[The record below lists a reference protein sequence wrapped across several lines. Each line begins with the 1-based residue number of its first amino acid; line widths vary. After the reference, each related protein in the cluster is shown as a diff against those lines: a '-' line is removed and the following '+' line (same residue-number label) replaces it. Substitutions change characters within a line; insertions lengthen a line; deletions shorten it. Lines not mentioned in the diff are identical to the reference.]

1 MMKKK
6 PGHSHHSKG
15 VIIDETGSKRSDQ
28 NRLHRRKKQNNAAA
42 NALLHPIHFDNAV
55 EILFVEDN
63 VFNQEL
69 ACFILNKLGCKSD
82 IANSGTEAIE
92 IVRSKQYD
100 LILMDINM
108 PGIDGY
114 ETTRILREKLLTEI
128 PIIAFTTNVLEEEI
142 QKCLHAGM
150 NDHLAKPYT
159 EQQLSWMIYKWTSE
173 IYDL

>member
-6 PGHSHHSKG
+6 NEHSHHLKG
-15 VIIDETGSKRSDQ
+15 VIIDETGTTGMPNR
-28 NRLHRRKKQNNAAA
+28 NRLHRRKKQTIAAA
-42 NALLHPIHFDNAV
+42 NVLLHPIHFEPAV

-92 IVRSKQYD
+92 ILRGKQYD

-114 ETTRILREKLLTEI
+114 ETTRILRERLLTEV
-128 PIIAFTTNVLEEEI
+128 PIIAFTTNTLDEDI
-142 QKCLHAGM
+142 RKCLLAGM

-159 EQQLSWMIYKWTSE
+159 EQQLSWMIYKWTSFE
-173 IYDL
+173 